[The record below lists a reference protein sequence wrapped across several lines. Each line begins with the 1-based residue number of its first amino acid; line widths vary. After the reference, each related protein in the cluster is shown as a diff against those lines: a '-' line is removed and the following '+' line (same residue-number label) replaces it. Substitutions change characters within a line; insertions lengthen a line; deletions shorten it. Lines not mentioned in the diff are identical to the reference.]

1 MSQKRRL
8 RAKFKQQNW
17 TCDSCCRLQSTPKND
32 SPKSQVYHCLSLHL
46 LFYFWAA
53 IVGSNIVHII
63 HICIYIQIIWHIL
76 YIIEYIQTSLNTH
89 TQTHIDR
96 YICIC
101 GDPRLWQHFH
111 APQRSG
117 NITRG
122 EQAGD
127 FGCPGNSHTLHN
139 GTHFICVYYVCIY
152 VSDTGIYIYTQFD
165 ICIYDNDMYSF
176 MCVYIYIRSVCWI
189 QTTYKLGCASKQGA
203 WHHPKPCLQVCMEM
217 SFCHFLP
224 FARSM
229 FQNIFSLH

>member
-8 RAKFKQQNW
+8 RAKFKQQDW
-17 TCDSCCRLQSTPKND
+17 RCDNCCRLQSTPKND

-63 HICIYIQIIWHIL
+63 HIYIDNILHIL
-76 YIIEYIQTSLNTH
+76 YIEYIQTSLNTH

-96 YICIC
+96 YIYIC

-122 EQAGD
+122 KQAGD

-139 GTHFICVYYVCIY
+139 DTHFILYMCVWCMYICIWHRH
-152 VSDTGIYIYTQFD
+152 IYIYIIWHLYIWQWHVL
-165 ICIYDNDMYSF
+165 IY
-176 MCVYIYIRSVCWI
+176 VYIYTRSVCWI
-189 QTTYKLGCASKQGA
+189 QTTYKLGCTSK
-203 WHHPKPCLQVCMEM
+203 
-217 SFCHFLP
+217 
-224 FARSM
+224 
-229 FQNIFSLH
+229 